1 MSKSSDIRGDIHKQ
15 MISEYIKTK
24 SLNWVG
30 VEVKDIINYT
40 RLRDTDKHIGLTRQT
55 VNNHLSKLL
64 DEGEIKKSRKGRYLS
79 TEVFDDMAYDPWGVF
94 ESSLNMASQY
104 MIENGDILNLQT
116 LGNIAQALTNNSN
129 QMIEKFIFEIA
140 NRIGAFAVYVFI
152 ESLRSRRN
160 VNTEDVRSVLT
171 AEFLSKAVPLMDF
184 LEVFLYQLPIDT
196 KRAYFELNEGA
207 LQKVS
212 AAYSNVY
219 PNLAKSLEAGYSEFC
234 NNLLPKPNDNC
245 AHTWEK
251 IYLHKVGDLFLCRK
265 CNGIERSAEHQSQ

>member
-15 MISEYIKTK
+15 MILEYITTR

-30 VEVKDIINYT
+30 VEVKDILNYT
-40 RLRDTDKHIGLTRQT
+40 RLRDTERHVGLSRQT
-55 VNNHLSKLL
+55 VNTHLNKLVA
-64 DEGEIKKSRKGRYLS
+64 EGEIKKSRKGRYLS

-94 ESSLNMASQY
+94 ESNLNMVGQY
-104 MIENGDILNLQT
+104 IIENGDVLNLQN
-116 LGNIAQALTNNSN
+116 LANIAQTLMTKSN
-129 QMIEKFIFEIA
+129 QPIEKFIFEIA

-160 VNTEDVRSVLT
+160 VSTEDVRSVLT
-171 AEFLSKAVPLMDF
+171 AEFLSKAFPLMDF
-184 LEVFLYQLPIDT
+184 LEVFLYKLPIDPKERT
-196 KRAYFELNEGA
+196 YFEVNEST

-212 AAYSNVY
+212 AAYSNIY

-234 NNLLPKPNDNC
+234 NNLLPKPNNNC
-245 AHTWEK
+245 GHTWEK

-265 CNGIERSAEHQSQ
+265 CNGIDRSPEHQS

>member
-15 MISEYIKTK
+15 MILEFITTR

-30 VEVKDIINYT
+30 VEVKDILNYI
-40 RLRDTDKHIGLTRQT
+40 RLRDTERHVGLSRQT
-55 VNNHLSKLL
+55 VNTHLNKLVA
-64 DEGEIKKSRKGRYLS
+64 EGEIKKSRKGRYLS

-94 ESSLNMASQY
+94 ESNLNMVGQY
-104 MIENGDILNLQT
+104 IIENGDVLNLQN
-116 LGNIAQALTNNSN
+116 LGNIAQSLMNNSN
-129 QMIEKFIFEIA
+129 QPMENLIFEIA

-160 VNTEDVRSVLT
+160 VSTEDVRSVLT

-184 LEVFLYQLPIDT
+184 LEVFFYKLPIDP
-196 KRAYFELNEGA
+196 KERRYFEVNEST

-212 AAYSNVY
+212 VAYTNVY

-234 NNLLPKPNDNC
+234 NKLLPKPNNNC

-265 CNGIERSAEHQSQ
+265 CNGIDRFPEHQS

>member
-1 MSKSSDIRGDIHKQ
+1 M
-15 MISEYIKTK
+15 T
-24 SLNWVG
+24 
-30 VEVKDIINYT
+30 
-40 RLRDTDKHIGLTRQT
+40 
-55 VNNHLSKLL
+55 
-64 DEGEIKKSRKGRYLS
+64 
-79 TEVFDDMAYDPWGVF
+79 
-94 ESSLNMASQY
+94 
-104 MIENGDILNLQT
+104 
-116 LGNIAQALTNNSN
+116 NSN
-129 QMIEKFIFEIA
+129 QPIEKFIFEIA

-160 VNTEDVRSVLT
+160 VSTEDVRSVLT

-207 LQKVS
+207 LQKVC

-234 NNLLPKPNDNC
+234 NNLLPKPNNNC
-245 AHTWEK
+245 THTWEK

-265 CNGIERSAEHQSQ
+265 CNGIDRSPEHQSQ